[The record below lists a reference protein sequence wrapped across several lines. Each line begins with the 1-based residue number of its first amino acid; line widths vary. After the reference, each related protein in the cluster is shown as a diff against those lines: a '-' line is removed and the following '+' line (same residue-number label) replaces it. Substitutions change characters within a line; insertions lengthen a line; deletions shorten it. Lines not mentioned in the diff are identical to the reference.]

1 MAIEVGTPKDPRGSS
16 SADGPRMTVGQL
28 SRRSGMSVR
37 AIREFESMGLI
48 YSAGRSAARY
58 RLYDDS
64 ALWCIGVIRTLRD
77 LGLTI
82 REIEG
87 LAAMR
92 DEHSAEPIGTLL
104 ARLLDLAE
112 RRIRQRIAD
121 LDTVA
126 ARIVAFRAEH
136 AAALAG
142 GADGDL
148 LGQDPRRRPI
158 A

>member
-1 MAIEVGTPKDPRGSS
+1 VAIDTGTPRNQGDSS
-16 SADGPRMTVGQL
+16 SADARRMTVGQL

-37 AIREFESMGLI
+37 AIRAFEAAGLI
-48 YSAGRSAARY
+48 YSAGRTVANY

-87 LAAMR
+87 LAAMH
-92 DEHSAEPIGTLL
+92 DEHPAEPIGTPL

-112 RRIRQRIAD
+112 RRIERRIAD

-126 ARIVAFRAEH
+126 ARIAAFRTEH
-136 AAALAG
+136 ADALAG
-142 GADGDL
+142 GADEEL